1 MGPPSGAFRLGVLW
15 LVLFGVYAAGI
26 GLEPRAPDD
35 PYLRTAQALIEDGAV
50 LRGAQGLGFPLF
62 IAPAELV
69 GAVELFLAAFAAL
82 GFVFAAL
89 LARRIVPEPYAS
101 TGAALAGLSAPAIVH
116 AGEILPFAAA
126 GTLLAGAAL
135 CAVAA
140 HEDARVRPT
149 LAGGAMLAVLPWL
162 DPLLLVPAVPV
173 GFALYEACR
182 RSRRPTLG
190 LISVELAA
198 ASIVI
203 YATTNEGLYGGPTPW
218 SALPEGVS
226 ATGAHGVAEHLE
238 RVPRLVTL
246 FVGGD
251 GLLRWAPVF
260 ALGFLAGWLLWRSRR
275 GQIAR
280 VVAERAGAEA
290 TAGLL
295 LTVVGAILLVA
306 AFLTPALEPYAR
318 WLVPALPLAG
328 ALVAWGVRHAPRPVS
343 VALGA
348 ASLALSA
355 SLFV

>member
-1 MGPPSGAFRLGVLW
+1 MRLGLLW
-15 LVLFGVYAAGI
+15 LLLFGVYAAGI
-26 GLEPRAPDD
+26 GLEPQAGDA
-35 PYLRTAQALIEDGAV
+35 YLNAARTLVDHGRL
-50 LRGAQGLGFPLF
+50 LRGPEGVGFPLF

-89 LARRIVPEPYAS
+89 IARRIVPEPYAS
-101 TGAALAGLSAPAIVH
+101 TGAALAGLSVPAIVH

-126 GTLLAGAAL
+126 GTLLAGSTL

-140 HEDARVRPT
+140 HEDPRVGPT
-149 LAGGAMLAVLPWL
+149 LAGGAMLAVLPWF
-162 DPLLLVPAVPV
+162 DPLYLVPALPI
-173 GFALYEACR
+173 GFALYEGCR

-198 ASIVI
+198 ASVVL
-203 YATTNEGLYGGPTPW
+203 YATLNEQLYGGPTPW

-226 ATGAHGVAEHLE
+226 ATGAHSVSEHLE
-238 RVPRLVTL
+238 RVPRLLTL
-246 FVGGD
+246 WVDGD
-251 GLLRWAPVF
+251 GLLRWAPIFAFVF
-260 ALGFLAGWLLWRSRR
+260 FAGWLLWRSRR

-290 TAGLL
+290 AAGLV
-295 LTVVGAILLVA
+295 LTVVGAVVLVA
-306 AFLTPALEPYAR
+306 AFLEPTVGPYAR
-318 WLVPALPLAG
+318 SLVPALPLAG

-343 VALGA
+343 VVLGA
-348 ASLALSA
+348 ASLALSV